1 MKITI
6 EVDGK
11 GIKKVGKKIV
21 KPVKENAGPIA
32 ELIGY
37 YALASFLLLMSFM
50 GFTLG
55 DGGAWFMSIL
65 LGGVGLFCLYC
76 ALTLSQPQRYQR
88 YKKVRKEKQ
97 SNDKPKQDIEDD
109 EEWRKDPR
117 FR

>member
-6 EVDGK
+6 EIDGK
-11 GIKKVGKKIV
+11 GLKKVGKKIV
-21 KPVKENAGPIA
+21 RPVKENAGPIG

-37 YALASFLLLMSFM
+37 YALASLLVFISFM
-50 GFTLG
+50 GFAYG
-55 DGGAWFMSIL
+55 GGGAWIMSIL
-65 LGGVGLFCLYC
+65 LGGAGLFCFYC

-97 SNDKPKQDIEDD
+97 SSDEQKQDIDNE